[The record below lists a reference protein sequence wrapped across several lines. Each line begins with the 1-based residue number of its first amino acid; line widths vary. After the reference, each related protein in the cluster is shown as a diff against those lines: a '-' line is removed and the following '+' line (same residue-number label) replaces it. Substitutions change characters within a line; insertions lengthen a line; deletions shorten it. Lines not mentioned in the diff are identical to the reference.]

1 MDINVECHA
10 GHLGEETPR
19 RLTFDGRVLE
29 VAEVID
35 RWLAPDHRY
44 FKARTVDGATYILRH
59 DASSQRWELVMFET
73 RPRISPARD
82 TVD

>member
-1 MDINVECHA
+1 MDIHVECYA

-19 RLTFDGRVLE
+19 RLAFDGRVLE

-44 FKARTVDGATYILRH
+44 FKVRTVDGATYILRH
-59 DASSQRWELVMFET
+59 DVSSQRWELVMFET
-73 RPRISPARD
+73 RPRIGAASD
-82 TVD
+82 TVH

>member
-1 MDINVECHA
+1 MDIRVECYA

-35 RWLAPDHRY
+35 CWLAPDHRY
-44 FKARTVDGATYILRH
+44 FKVRTVDGATYILRN
-59 DASSQRWELVMFET
+59 DVSSQRWELVMFET
-73 RPRISPARD
+73 SPRIRPARG
-82 TVD
+82 TLY